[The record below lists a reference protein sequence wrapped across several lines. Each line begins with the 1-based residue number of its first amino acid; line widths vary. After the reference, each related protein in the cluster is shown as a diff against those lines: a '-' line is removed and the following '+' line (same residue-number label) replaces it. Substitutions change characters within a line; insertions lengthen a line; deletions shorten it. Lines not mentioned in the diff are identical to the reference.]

1 MSSLSNP
8 VVRVLTAVVGIPLV
22 VYATYLGGW
31 PFLLV
36 ILAAALLGQHEL
48 YGLMAEAGMAPLRLA
63 GLMLGLLIGL
73 RSVLP
78 LPLAFGAVAIAVLFV
93 AAHLWSRPTNPL
105 LSVSV
110 TLFGIAY
117 PTLMLTYLVDIR
129 TGAAGA
135 VGPAGAFWLTLA
147 VFVLVWVSDTAAYYV
162 GRAFGRR
169 KLAPLISPNKTWEGS
184 AAGGI
189 AAVAAAVGL
198 GVAVLPFLAPVH
210 CVAVGIICGVIG
222 QLGDLAESRI
232 KRVVGVKDSG
242 TILPGHGGILD
253 RFDALTVAAPLT
265 YFYLFYV
272 AGVL

>member
-1 MSSLSNP
+1 
-8 VVRVLTAVVGIPLV
+8 
-22 VYATYLGGW
+22 
-31 PFLLV
+31 
-36 ILAAALLGQHEL
+36 
-48 YGLMAEAGMAPLRLA
+48 
-63 GLMLGLLIGL
+63 IGL
-73 RSVLP
+73 RSVFP

-93 AAHLWSRPTNPL
+93 ASHLWSRPANPL
-105 LSVSV
+105 QSVSM

-129 TGAAGA
+129 SGAEAA
-135 VGPAGAFWLTLA
+135 VGPSGAFWLTLT

-169 KLAPLISPNKTWEGS
+169 KLAPTISPNKTWEGS
-184 AAGGI
+184 AAGGV
-189 AAVAAAVGL
+189 AAIAAAVGL
-198 GVAVLPFLAPVH
+198 GMTALPFLPPAH
-210 CVAVGIICGVIG
+210 CIAVGIICGVVG

-232 KRVVGVKDSG
+232 KREVGVKDSG

-253 RFDALTVAAPLT
+253 RFDALTIAAPLT